1 MKTLS
6 KFVAMVCG
14 VGLSCGQPVWAESPV
29 VGHLNEFSK
38 NFFLK
43 VGQEQ
48 TDNLAVSPLGSYI
61 LMALL
66 HPGAS
71 GTTAEE
77 LAKVGNFSD
86 TTLKD
91 VGQLVEQLDALPS
104 VSMAHSIYLD
114 KRIKLVD
121 AYQKKVARF
130 FSKPVVVLD
139 FKSDPAAAT
148 KVINDWVSKATQGL
162 IQDFLPTLEPLTL
175 SVLVSAL
182 HFKAQWLHPFPAK
195 ATASAR
201 FLPSD
206 GKPVPVAMMRLAGR
220 PLQVF
225 TLPQGTG
232 LILPYTDKVEM
243 VLLLPQEGLS
253 PDKFLEQLEMR
264 DLPAAAPQEP
274 REKQLVVQI
283 PRFEFKVPTFKLN
296 KTWVGLGLKQ
306 TVDDPNL
313 NRMLELPDKSPL
325 KMDIYHQ
332 TYIKVNEV
340 GTEATAATAAVISFR
355 GMVEQE
361 QLTFDRA
368 FLFLIRHSDS
378 GAILM
383 LGRVE
388 HPEIMEHKAHHPSQP
403 NR

>member
-1 MKTLS
+1 MKTRS
-6 KFVAMVCG
+6 KFTAMLCG
-14 VGLSCGQPVWAESPV
+14 LGLAFSQPALAESPL

-38 NFFLK
+38 SFFLK
-43 VGQEQ
+43 VAQEQ
-48 TDNLAVSPLGSYI
+48 HDNLAVSPLGSYI

-91 VGQLVEQLDALPS
+91 LGHLVELLDALPS

-114 KRIKLVD
+114 KNIKLVN
-121 AYQKKVARF
+121 AYRQKVSRF

-139 FKSDPAAAT
+139 FRSDPAAAT
-148 KVINDWVSKATQGL
+148 KIINDWVSKATQGL

-182 HFKAQWLHPFPAK
+182 HFKAQWLFPFPAK
-195 ATASAR
+195 ATHSAR

-206 GKPVPVAMMRLAGR
+206 GNPIPVAMMRLSGR
-220 PLQVF
+220 SFQTF
-225 TLPQGTG
+225 TLPQGKG

-243 VLLLPQEGLS
+243 VLLLPNDGLA
-253 PDKFLEQLEMR
+253 PDKFFEQLNLR
-264 DLPAAAPQEP
+264 DLPAAASAEP
-274 REKQLVVQI
+274 SEKQMVVQV

-296 KTWVGLGLKQ
+296 KTWIGLGLKQ

-313 NRMLELPDKSPL
+313 DRMLELPAKSPL

-355 GMVEQE
+355 GMVQQE
-361 QLTFDRA
+361 EVTFDRA

-388 HPEIMEHKAHHPSQP
+388 HPEIMEYKPH
-403 NR
+403 R